1 MLQIAIT
8 PYDFFKHEVD
18 YIIAILDA
26 GWDYVHL
33 RHPDASLC
41 EMRTLINTIPECYH
55 NRLRLHNHFELSKE
69 FNLGGLHLNQRSP
82 IPPSD
87 YSGSLSRSCH
97 SINEMLQNNG
107 LEYVTLSPIFDS
119 TSKVGYKSAFT
130 DTELMKITIEN
141 HTVALGGITP
151 ETVTRLAQFKFIG
164 YAVLGYLFNAPDI
177 LTLKKR
183 LTQFEI
189 N

>member
-1 MLQIAIT
+1 MLKIAIT

-41 EMRTLINTIPECYH
+41 EMRSLINTIPECYH

-69 FNLGGLHLNQRSP
+69 FNLSGLHLNQRSP

-97 SINEMLQNNG
+97 SIDEVRQNNG

-130 DTELMKITIEN
+130 DAELKRITIDD
-141 HTVALGGITP
+141 HAVALGGITS
-151 ETVTRLAQFKFIG
+151 ETVTRLSQFKFIG
-164 YAVLGYLFNAPDI
+164 YAILGYLFNAPDI